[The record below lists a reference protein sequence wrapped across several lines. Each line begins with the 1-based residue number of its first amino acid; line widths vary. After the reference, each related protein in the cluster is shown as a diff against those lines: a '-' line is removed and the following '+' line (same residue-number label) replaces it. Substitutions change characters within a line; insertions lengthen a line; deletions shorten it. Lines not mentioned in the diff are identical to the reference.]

1 MNTSGEE
8 GIDAKSVWIVL
19 TVIIVIVVVTGV
31 ALFLRKRQKSV
42 PQL

>member
-1 MNTSGEE
+1 MKTSGEE
-8 GIDAKSVWIVL
+8 GINTTSVWIVL
-19 TVIIVIVVVTGV
+19 AVIILIVVATGV